1 MRRLHWQFYLAILAT
16 IALFVVASMIF
27 WHFSA
32 PMRRDAWGI
41 EAAGQF
47 ATAVLPAPDA
57 TPAERQQK
65 LDQLR
70 EHMHANLA
78 LYDAQGQR
86 IAASG
91 DLPEIPREQLL
102 QDAGFVMKHAG
113 MWIVPLEDGRRLV
126 VRLPRD
132 HRRPSAAR
140 MLAVPGAFLVALA
153 LGAYPIARRL
163 TARLA
168 RLQAG
173 VEQWGEGNLAARV
186 DVEGRDEVAAL
197 ARSFNES
204 AVRIEEL
211 VNANK
216 MLLANCSHELRTPL
230 ARIRLGIESLSAQP
244 NAAVREEIARSIA
257 ELDELI
263 GEMLLTSRL
272 GALDKLEHIEDLD
285 LLALVAEEAAH
296 FEREVEGHSIVMR
309 GDPSLLRRMVRNL
322 LDNAEKHAGGATRI
336 SVDRQA
342 NGVATLEIE
351 DHGPGVR
358 QIDAEK
364 VFEPFY
370 RSGGSGTGL
379 GLAIVRQIAR
389 AHGGEV
395 RYTSRGEGGSV
406 FIVTLPAST
415 VNGTGAGLA

>member
-1 MRRLHWQFYLAILAT
+1 MRRLHLQFYLAILAT

-32 PMRRDAWGI
+32 PMRRDAWGF

-57 TPAERQQK
+57 TPSERQQK

-78 LYDAQGQR
+78 LYDANGQR

-91 DLPEIPREQLL
+91 DLPEIPRERIL
-102 QDAGFVMKHAG
+102 QQAGSVMRHAG

-168 RLQAG
+168 RLQSG

-211 VNANK
+211 VNAHK

-230 ARIRLGIESLSAQP
+230 ARIRLGIESLSARP
-244 NAAVREEIARSIA
+244 NAATREEIARSIA
-257 ELDELI
+257 ELDQLI
-263 GEMLLTSRL
+263 GEMLLASRL
-272 GALDKLEHIEDLD
+272 GALHKLEHTEDLD
-285 LLALVAEEAAH
+285 LLALVAEEAAY
-296 FEREVEGHSIVMR
+296 FEREVEGRSVVVS

-322 LDNAEKHAGGATRI
+322 LDNAAKHAGGATRI
-336 SVDRQA
+336 HVDRQTGGA
-342 NGVATLEIE
+342 ATIEIE
-351 DHGPGVR
+351 DHGPGV
-358 QIDAEK
+358 QEIDPEK

-379 GLAIVRQIAR
+379 GLAIVRQIAQ
-389 AHGGEV
+389 AHDGNV
-395 RYTSRGEGGSV
+395 RYTPGEAGGSV
-406 FIVTLPAST
+406 FIVTLPVSRDKG
-415 VNGTGAGLA
+415 VK

>member
-1 MRRLHWQFYLAILAT
+1 MRRLHLQFYLAILAT
-16 IALFVVASMIF
+16 LALFVVASMIF
-27 WHFSA
+27 WHLSA

-47 ATAVLPAPDA
+47 ATALLPAPDA
-57 TPAERQQK
+57 TPAERQRK

-70 EHMHANLA
+70 EHLHANLA
-78 LYDAQGQR
+78 LYDANGQR

-91 DLPEIPREQLL
+91 DLPEIPQERVLR
-102 QDAGFVMKHAG
+102 DTGPVTRHAG

-140 MLAVPGAFLVALA
+140 MLAVPGALLVALA

-168 RLQAG
+168 RLQSG
-173 VEQWGEGNLAARV
+173 VELWGKGNLAARV

-211 VNANK
+211 VNAHK

-230 ARIRLGIESLSAQP
+230 ARIRLGIETLSAHP
-244 NAAVREEIARSIA
+244 NAATREEIARSIA

-263 GEMLLTSRL
+263 GEMLLASRL
-272 GALDKLEHIEDLD
+272 GALDKLEHVEDLD
-285 LLALVAEEAAH
+285 LLALVAEESAH
-296 FEREVEGHSIVMR
+296 FEREVEGRSVRMR

-322 LDNAEKHAGGATRI
+322 LDNAVKHAGGATRI
-336 SVDRQA
+336 HVDRQD
-342 NGVATLEIE
+342 GTATLEIE
-351 DHGPGVR
+351 DQGPGIR
-358 QIDAEK
+358 ETDPEK

-379 GLAIVRQIAR
+379 GLAIVRQIAQ
-389 AHGGEV
+389 AHGGNV
-395 RYTSRGEGGSV
+395 RYTPRGEGGSV

-415 VNGTGAGLA
+415 DDEH

>member
-1 MRRLHWQFYLAILAT
+1 MRRLHLQFYLAILAT
-16 IALFVVASMIF
+16 LALFVVASMIF
-27 WHFSA
+27 WHLSA

-47 ATAVLPAPDA
+47 ATALLPAPDA
-57 TPAERQQK
+57 TPSERQRK
-65 LDQLR
+65 LEQLR
-70 EHMHANLA
+70 EHLHANLA
-78 LYDAQGQR
+78 LYDADGLR
-86 IAASG
+86 IAAAG
-91 DLPEIPREQLL
+91 DLPEITQERVLRDTGPVTR
-102 QDAGFVMKHAG
+102 HAG

-140 MLAVPGAFLVALA
+140 MLAVPGALLVALA

-168 RLQAG
+168 RLQSG
-173 VEQWGEGNLAARV
+173 VEQWGKGNLAARV

-197 ARSFNES
+197 ARSFNDS
-204 AVRIEEL
+204 AIRIEEL
-211 VNANK
+211 VNAHK

-230 ARIRLGIESLSAQP
+230 ARIRLGIESLSAHP
-244 NAAVREEIARSIA
+244 NAATREEIARSIA
-257 ELDELI
+257 ELDQLI
-263 GEMLLTSRL
+263 GEMLLASRL

-296 FEREVEGHSIVMR
+296 FEREVEGRSVIMR

-322 LDNAEKHAGGATRI
+322 LDNAAKHAGGATRI
-336 SVDRQA
+336 HVDRQ
-342 NGVATLEIE
+342 GGSATLAIE
-351 DHGPGVR
+351 DQGPGVR
-358 QIDAEK
+358 EIDPEK

-379 GLAIVRQIAR
+379 GLAIVRQIAQ
-389 AHGGEV
+389 AHGGNV
-395 RYTSRGEGGSV
+395 RYRPGGEGGSV
-406 FIVTLPAST
+406 FIVTLPASGD
-415 VNGTGAGLA
+415 NEH